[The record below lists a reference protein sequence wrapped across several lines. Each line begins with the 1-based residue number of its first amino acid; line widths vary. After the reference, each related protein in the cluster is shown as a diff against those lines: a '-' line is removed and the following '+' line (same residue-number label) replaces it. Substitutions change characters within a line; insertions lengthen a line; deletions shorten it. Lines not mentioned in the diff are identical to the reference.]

1 MNYQTSFAEKT
12 QNNGHFLKREGNRG
26 YRVRGRGKDSRD
38 GYRARVRGV
47 INSRVG
53 YSVKERG
60 TGSGGGGGGGEA
72 VQGKGCRIRRGT

>member
-12 QNNGHFLKREGNRG
+12 QNNGHFLKREGNRE

-47 INSRVG
+47 IDSRLG
-53 YSVKERG
+53 YSVKGKG
-60 TGSGGGGGGGEA
+60 TGSGGGGGGA
-72 VQGKGCRIRRGT
+72 VQGEGCRIRRGT